1 MKTLERDLQAKTFQN
16 VYLIY
21 GEEEYLKLHYKQ
33 QFIRVIVGDN
43 TMNLVQYEGK
53 NIDIGELIDNADTAP
68 FFAEHRLIVVE
79 NSGFLKGGG
88 DALAEYLKEIPDST
102 ILLFVEQEVDKRSK
116 LFKAV
121 KNAGYVCEIGRQSE
135 NELVRWAAKIFE
147 HYGKKITRASLS
159 YLIANVGTDMEILSR
174 EIEKLISHTLY
185 REEVTNKDMD
195 AVCTKQLSVRIFDMI
210 DAISIKNQRKTMDC
224 YYELIAEKEPP
235 MRILFMLERQFHLM
249 LQAKDLSA
257 AHMDK
262 SRIAKVM
269 GVQDFIAGKCINQS
283 RNFSVTELKS
293 ALAESVKTDEM
304 IKSGMLDENIG
315 VEMLLIKYSAKSN
328 ENLKRA

>member
-174 EIEKLISHTLY
+174 EIEKLISYTLY